1 MDRKEFF
8 KRARSTARAK
18 SRNRGTMFAGLAP
31 YAGSWTSNEVMHLLK
46 RTMFGAKKADID
58 YFLALT
64 PDAAVDELLNTSSTP
79 TPPVRDYGLIAD
91 EFNVMWDDVGV
102 PQGQTWVNDPNQLS
116 NPDVRGTINALRVQ
130 SLRKW
135 WAGLIINQGRSIQEK
150 MVMFWHNH
158 FATETNDLGRMR
170 HTGSDSQAIFL

>member
-58 YFLALT
+58 YFLALS
-64 PDAAVDELLNTSSTP
+64 PDAAVDEFIEGLVERLEIQLLLGHQAGKVIQPDSGAEKAGRLLDVQPAAGHGQDFFLHFRTKFWMMYLHGWDYIAVLSRFVPCAGVSTLLP
-79 TPPVRDYGLIAD
+79 LK
-91 EFNVMWDDVGV
+91 
-102 PQGQTWVNDPNQLS
+102 L
-116 NPDVRGTINALRVQ
+116 
-130 SLRKW
+130 
-135 WAGLIINQGRSIQEK
+135 
-150 MVMFWHNH
+150 
-158 FATETNDLGRMR
+158 
-170 HTGSDSQAIFL
+170 